1 MKVRIECTG
10 LDTNRV
16 ETTSMQSQTLHCLH
30 VSFLW
35 EILFFSLTN
44 MMLLQGFFGLLFI
57 QACLLI
63 IVPGTEA
70 DGRYFLIFNSVNV
83 YYFYVYRYIS

>member
-16 ETTSMQSQTLHCLH
+16 EITSMQNQTLQCLH
-30 VSFLW
+30 VSLLW

-44 MMLLQGFFGLLFI
+44 MMLLQALFGLVFI
-57 QACLLI
+57 QTCLLI

-70 DGRYFLIFNSVNV
+70 EGRYFLVFKGAS
-83 YYFYVYRYIS
+83 RK